1 MIAIHFFKVIEVPTQ
16 RKFKSLTEFVFHG
29 HDDFYVVQ
37 GIQTEIV
44 DEVRLHGHLQLK
56 SGSHDSNFVLL
67 YKQASMFF

>member
-1 MIAIHFFKVIEVPTQ
+1 MRRTY
-16 RKFKSLTEFVFHG
+16 RKFKLLTKFVFHG

-56 SGSHDSNFVLL
+56 SGVVMTVTL
-67 YKQASMFF
+67 YFYFYINKLAWFI